1 MIKGI
6 TVTLYERTQTG
17 VDEFGIAEYS
27 ETPVEVDGVLVAPT
41 ADDAIVTDL
50 QLYGKRSVY
59 DLYIP
64 KDDNRTWTD
73 AKVAFF
79 GETFRT
85 FGSGGGAGELYL
97 GKVDKQLLGGGNQIG
112 SYSPVQELVVTCHD

>member
-17 VDEFGIAEYS
+17 VDAFNN
-27 ETPVEVDGVLVAPT
+27 PVYEEVPVTVDGILVAPT

-64 KDDNRTWTD
+64 KGDTHTWTD
-73 AKVAFF
+73 VKVSFF

-85 FGSGGGAGELYL
+85 FGS
-97 GKVDKQLLGGGNQIG
+97 NQKWIDANV
-112 SYSPVQELVVTCHD
+112 PLKWNRRVRVERIV